1 MNQSRIVRVLAKVSL
16 SVAAVA
22 LGAILV
28 ILTISL
34 LEHHDLRTVFQ
45 WVIIPLL
52 IIVVVQTGIGISLLR
67 AAKKDENEL

>member
-1 MNQSRIVRVLAKVSL
+1 MNQSRIVRVAAKISL

-22 LGAILV
+22 LGVILI

-34 LEHHDLRTVFQ
+34 LEHHDLRAVFQ

-67 AAKKDENEL
+67 AAKKDEN